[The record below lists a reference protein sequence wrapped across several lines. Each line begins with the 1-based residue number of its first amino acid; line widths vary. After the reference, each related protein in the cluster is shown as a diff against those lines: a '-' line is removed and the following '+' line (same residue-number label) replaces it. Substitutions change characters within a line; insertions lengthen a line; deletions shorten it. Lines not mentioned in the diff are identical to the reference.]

1 MPCILCT
8 ISNEKMTFENNLDA
22 PFSHLLELAS
32 LKIEATRLEL
42 PPALRRALEGVA
54 VVLEEFPSREQEA
67 DGVSSDQLGLFE
79 GADATDSQSP
89 QVARIVLWLGN
100 LWEMCEAQEAAYL
113 EEVRITFLHE
123 LGHYIG
129 FDEEDLFDR
138 GLE

>member
-1 MPCILCT
+1 
-8 ISNEKMTFENNLDA
+8 MTLENNLDA
-22 PFSHLLELAS
+22 PFSHLLELAA
-32 LKIEATRLEL
+32 LKIETTRLEL
-42 PPALRRALEGVA
+42 PPALRKALEGVA
-54 VVLEEFPSREQEA
+54 VVLEEFPSCEQEA

-79 GADATDSQSP
+79 GAVAADSQNP

-100 LWEMCEAQEAAYL
+100 LWDMCEADEAAYV

-129 FDEEDLFDR
+129 FDESDLFDR

>member
-1 MPCILCT
+1 MT
-8 ISNEKMTFENNLDA
+8 SEKNYDA
-22 PFSHLLELAS
+22 PFLRLLELAS
-32 LKIEATRLEL
+32 LEIETTRLEL

-79 GADATDSQSP
+79 GAVAADSQNP

-100 LWEMCEAQEAAYL
+100 LWEMCEAEEAAYL

-129 FDEEDLFDR
+129 FDESDLFDR

>member
-1 MPCILCT
+1 MT
-8 ISNEKMTFENNLDA
+8 SEKNYDA
-22 PFSHLLELAS
+22 PFLRLLELAS
-32 LKIEATRLEL
+32 LEIETTRLEL

-54 VVLEEFPSREQEA
+54 VVLEEFPSLEQEA

-79 GADATDSQSP
+79 GAVAADSQNP

-100 LWEMCEAQEAAYL
+100 LWEMCEAEEAAYL

-129 FDEEDLFDR
+129 FDESDLFDR

>member
-1 MPCILCT
+1 MT
-8 ISNEKMTFENNLDA
+8 SEKNYDA
-22 PFSHLLELAS
+22 PFLRLLELAS
-32 LKIEATRLEL
+32 LEIETTRLEL

-54 VVLEEFPSREQEA
+54 VVLEEFPSLEQEA
-67 DGVSSDQLGLFE
+67 DGVSNDQLGLFE
-79 GADATDSQSP
+79 GAVAADSQNP

-100 LWEMCEAQEAAYL
+100 LWEMCEAEEAAYL

-129 FDEEDLFDR
+129 FDESDLFDR